1 MPEPESQHRN
11 PEDFAHV
18 SPQADRD
25 MTDADSCY
33 TIAVF
38 EDGRQYVATQAD
50 ATLEAR
56 GFSPAEAIA
65 NYANAVEAKN
75 NGEQVV
81 ADE

>member
-1 MPEPESQHRN
+1 MSKSKQ
-11 PEDFAHV
+11 PEDYEHV
-18 SPQADRD
+18 STQADRD
-25 MTDADSCY
+25 MHDAEGHYS
-33 TIAVF
+33 IAVF
-38 EDGRQYVATQAD
+38 EDGREYVATQAD

>member
-1 MPEPESQHRN
+1 MNESQHRD

-18 SPQADRD
+18 SLQQDRD
-25 MTDADSCY
+25 MTDADAHYS
-33 TIAVF
+33 IAVF

-65 NYANAVEAKN
+65 NFANAVEAKN

>member
-1 MPEPESQHRN
+1 MNETESQHRD
-11 PEDFAHV
+11 PEDYAHV
-18 SPQADRD
+18 STQADRD
-25 MTDADSCY
+25 MHDADSCY

-38 EDGRQYVATQAD
+38 EDGTQFVATQAD

-56 GFSPAEAIA
+56 GFSPAAAIA

>member
-1 MPEPESQHRN
+1 MTETIPERPD
-11 PEDFAHV
+11 DFAHV
-18 SPQADRD
+18 APQADRD
-25 MTDADSCY
+25 IRDADGHY

-38 EDGRQYVATQAD
+38 EDGREYVATQDD

-65 NYANAVEAKN
+65 NFARAVDAKN

-81 ADE
+81 CDE